1 MTLNRAFADKL
12 DQRARNREAD
22 VGASDSR
29 ESPETSEPLPC
40 VLVVDDEPA
49 ITRSVADLLDP
60 DYQVLTASSAEE
72 GLALLASNP
81 VAVILTDQR
90 MPRGTGAELLAQSL
104 DVAPDTTR
112 ILFTGYSDIG
122 AVIDAV
128 NQGQV
133 YSYITK
139 PWRPEEF
146 KSVVSQGLERN
157 TLVLENR
164 RLLAELSQANEELEQ
179 RVRERT
185 RQLNEQNKELR
196 GARQRIE
203 ELSRRDALTGLTN
216 RRWLD
221 EVLGTEV
228 ERARRYQTPFSVAMA
243 DLDLFKDI
251 NDSFGHAVGDQV
263 LKATAKALEGAVRMT
278 DVVGR
283 YGGEEFLVL
292 LPNTELPQAL
302 MLAERMRA
310 GLHLMPVTFRPEPV
324 TASFGVAQ
332 WVSEDSVAS
341 LVDRADKALYEA
353 KRTGRDKV
361 MQGQPKEQTDE

>member
-12 DQRARNREAD
+12 DQRTRRRVAGRRAP
-22 VGASDSR
+22 DSAMNS
-29 ESPETSEPLPC
+29 ESLPC
-40 VLVVDDEPA
+40 ILVVDDERA
-49 ITRSVADLLDP
+49 ITRSVTDLLDH

-90 MPRGTGAELLAQSL
+90 MPGGTGAELLAQSL
-104 DVAPDTTR
+104 DVAPEATR
-112 ILFTGYSDIG
+112 ILFTGYSDIS

-133 YSYITK
+133 NRYITK
-139 PWRPEEF
+139 PWEPEEL
-146 KSVVSQGLERN
+146 KVVVSQGLERN
-157 TLVLENR
+157 RLVVDNR
-164 RLLAELSQANEELEQ
+164 RLLTELSRANDELEQ

-185 RQLNEQNKELR
+185 TQLREQNKALR
-196 GARQRIE
+196 VAHQRIE

-221 EVLGTEV
+221 EVLRVEV
-228 ERARRYQTPFSVAMA
+228 ERARRYETPLSVAMA
-243 DLDLFKDI
+243 DLDHFKEI

-263 LKATAKALEGAVRMT
+263 LTATARVLEDAVRMT

-283 YGGEEFLVL
+283 YGGEEFLIL

-310 GLHLMPVTFRPEPV
+310 GLHLMPVTFRSAPV
-324 TASFGVAQ
+324 TASFGAAQ
-332 WVSEDSVAS
+332 WVSGDSAAT
-341 LVDRADKALYEA
+341 LVGRADAALYEA
-353 KRTGRDKV
+353 KHTGRDKV
-361 MQGQPKEQTDE
+361 VEGQPKEQTDE